1 MSRVSPASPEQ
12 LAEFADEFE
21 KSKQRRGYAPN
32 NWLPLA
38 RKPRI
43 LRASRALR
51 EAVMADPGEVPQALK
66 FMVAAVVSTAADCSY
81 CVAHNSH
88 YAVEM
93 GGVPLE
99 KVEALREFR
108 TSPHFDDAE
117 RAALNLAHAAGSC
130 PPAVSDAHFDAL
142 KKHFSEDAI
151 VEIVSVI
158 ALFGW
163 LNRWNDV
170 MATQLEPP
178 PLEFAR
184 QHLAAGGWEA
194 GIHASEPLSRP

>member
-1 MSRVSPASPEQ
+1 MSRVAPASPEQ

-38 RKPRI
+38 RKPKI

-51 EAVMADPGEVPQALK
+51 EAVMADPGDTPQGLR

-81 CVAHNSH
+81 CVAHNAQ
-88 YAVEM
+88 YATEM
-93 GGVPLE
+93 AGVPLE

-108 TSPHFDDAE
+108 TNPQFTPAE
-117 RAALNLAHAAGSC
+117 RAALELAHAAGSF
-130 PPAVSDAHFDAL
+130 PPRVEDSHFDEL
-142 KKHFSEDAI
+142 RKHFSDDAI

-163 LNRWNDV
+163 LNRWNDT

-178 PLEFAR
+178 PLAFAR
-184 QHLAAGGWEA
+184 KHLAPAGWEA
-194 GIHASEPLSRP
+194 GIHASDA